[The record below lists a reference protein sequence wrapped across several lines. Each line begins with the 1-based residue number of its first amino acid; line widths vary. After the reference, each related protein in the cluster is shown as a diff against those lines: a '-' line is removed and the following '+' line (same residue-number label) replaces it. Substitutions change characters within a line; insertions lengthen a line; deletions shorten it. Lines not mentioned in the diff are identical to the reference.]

1 MRNYKTYIRTTIN
14 KRYFVFR
21 ERIKKKEGKKKEK
34 CKFIQ
39 CPTRRRMDEDA
50 HGDEQNFDA
59 TFLLSRGLTFI
70 NI

>member
-1 MRNYKTYIRTTIN
+1 MN

-50 HGDEQNFDA
+50 HGGEQNFD
-59 TFLLSRGLTFI
+59 
-70 NI
+70 